1 MRKTSVRGYQ
11 LNNGF
16 TLIELLIAV
25 AIVGILSAIAYPS
38 YQQHVMKTKRAE
50 AQAQLMELVLFL
62 ERERSAKGIYP
73 SKDNLPFN
81 KIPKEGTTKNYTID
95 YEPNK
100 RSFTLSAVPTG
111 SMASDKCK
119 TLTVNNL
126 NQKTPSDCW

>member
-62 ERERSAKGIYP
+62 ERERSAKGI
-73 SKDNLPFN
+73 
-81 KIPKEGTTKNYTID
+81 
-95 YEPNK
+95 
-100 RSFTLSAVPTG
+100 
-111 SMASDKCK
+111 
-119 TLTVNNL
+119 
-126 NQKTPSDCW
+126 

>member
-1 MRKTSVRGYQ
+1 MRGYQ

-62 ERERSAKGIYP
+62 ERERSAKGI
-73 SKDNLPFN
+73 
-81 KIPKEGTTKNYTID
+81 T
-95 YEPNK
+95 
-100 RSFTLSAVPTG
+100 
-111 SMASDKCK
+111 
-119 TLTVNNL
+119 
-126 NQKTPSDCW
+126 